1 MAPGDLARALCGLE
15 FPTDANV
22 LVGLS
27 RADDAGVYKVSEEL
41 ALIQTVDFFTPIV
54 DDPYCFGQIAA
65 ANALSDVYAMGGV
78 PKTAMNLVGFPAKS
92 MDLAVLRN
100 IIQGGIDKLREAEV
114 VLVGGHSVEDNELKY
129 GLAVTGFVHPRRIM
143 TKGDLQ
149 VGDRLILT
157 KPLGTGIINTAIKAG
172 MASVEL
178 TEQATQL
185 MAALNRT
192 AAQVMTAHDVHACTD
207 ITGFGLIGHL
217 AEMVNGSDV
226 GVAVDSRSLPIL
238 PEALDF
244 AAMGLIPAGAYK
256 NREFRAGMV
265 RTAATVERAVEDLLY
280 DPQTSG
286 GLLIAVDEHEA
297 EPLLADLLGNG
308 VADAV
313 IIGRVQSEP
322 PNEIVV
328 E

>member
-1 MAPGDLARALCGLE
+1 MCGLK
-15 FPTDANV
+15 FPIDANV

-54 DDPYCFGQIAA
+54 DDPYWFGQIAA

-78 PKTAMNLVGFPAKS
+78 PKTAMNLVAFPAKR
-92 MDLAVLRN
+92 MDLAVLRK

-114 VLVGGHSVEDNELKY
+114 VLIGGHSVEDNELKY
-129 GLAVTGFVHPRRIM
+129 GLAVTGFVHPQRIK
-143 TKGDLQ
+143 TKRGLQ
-149 VGDRLILT
+149 AGDRLILT

-172 MASVEL
+172 MVSAEL
-178 TEQATQL
+178 TEQVTQL
-185 MAALNRT
+185 MATLNRT
-192 AAQVMTAHDVHACTD
+192 AAQVMAAHDIHACTD

-217 AEMVNGSDV
+217 AEMVTGSDV
-226 GVAVDSRSLPIL
+226 GVAVDTRSLPIL
-238 PEALDF
+238 PDALDF

-286 GLLIAVDEHEA
+286 GLLIAVDERGA
-297 EPLLADLLGNG
+297 EPLLADLRGNG
-308 VADAV
+308 VADTVV
-313 IIGRVQSEP
+313 IGHVQSEP
-322 PNEIVV
+322 GHLIVV

>member
-1 MAPGDLARALCGLE
+1 LCGLE
-15 FPTDANV
+15 FPTDVNV

-54 DDPYCFGQIAA
+54 DDPYWFGQIAA

-114 VLVGGHSVEDNELKY
+114 VLIGGHSVEDNELKY
-129 GLAVTGFVHPRRIM
+129 GLAVTGFVHPQRIM
-143 TKGDLQ
+143 TKGNLQ
-149 VGDRLILT
+149 AGDRLILT

-172 MASVEL
+172 MASAEL
-178 TEQATQL
+178 TEQVTQL
-185 MAALNRT
+185 MATLNRT
-192 AAQVMTAHDVHACTD
+192 AAQVMAAHDVHACTD

-217 AEMVNGSDV
+217 AEMVNGSSV
-226 GVAVDSRSLPIL
+226 GVAVDTRSLPIL
-238 PEALDF
+238 PEALEF
-244 AAMGLIPAGAYK
+244 AAMGLIPAGAYN

-265 RTAATVERAVEDLLY
+265 RTTATVERAVEDLLY

-286 GLLIAVDEHEA
+286 GLLIAVDEGSA
-297 EPLLADLLGNG
+297 EPLLADLLGSG
-308 VADAV
+308 VAEAV
-313 IIGRVQSEP
+313 IIGRVQPEP
-322 PNEIVV
+322 RHTIVI